1 MRNTIKY
8 SFAVFLAALFTLAC
22 EQDPKIADI
31 KPRATI
37 IFDDDINKIAGTY
50 FVAGFVN
57 IKVSVDAGVSSINV
71 SSRYTPGGAT
81 SPKIYS
87 LGSFP
92 VNAGVANFSVKAR
105 DLYDPADEQDN
116 DAAALA
122 AGKVRPIGNFVL
134 LFDAVLSGGG
144 TERRLFT
151 ATINNSVTFAAF
163 NANSPTINPANSFN
177 DSTITMRLTAQ
188 NPANARLAG
197 IRIFRRIGAGAEEEL
212 VALARTYNNTT
223 DATITDNFT
232 LVIPPQGTG
241 AGLVPVYVADTYAA
255 ATAANR
261 TIRYRVE
268 MTSSAGE
275 NSIFN
280 TAYSVVNNGAPL
292 PQVRTITLSPGTPG
306 WDLSERIASTVESDR
321 DLKLVASGTGF
332 DRVLNLTVGAGNTT
346 EFVRLPS
353 NFSYAAA
360 NFNSVRDAYTAGSK
374 VTTINS
380 LQLNDNIAVRVGDL
394 IDADPIKNRDSYMIF
409 RVTNVF
415 INTAGGTTDF
425 VTFEYKAT
433 K

>member
-8 SFAVFLAALFTLAC
+8 SFAVFLAALFTFAC

-105 DLYDPADEQDN
+105 DLYDPADEQD
-116 DAAALA
+116 DAAAALA
-122 AGKVRPIGNFVL
+122 AGKVRPVGNFVL

-151 ATINNSVTFAAF
+151 ATINNSVTFATF
-163 NANSPTINPANSFN
+163 NSNSPTINPANSFN

-188 NPANARLAG
+188 NPANARVAD
-197 IRIFRRIGAGAEEEL
+197 IKVFQRIGTGAEVEL
-212 VALARTYNNTT
+212 VSLARTYSNTT
-223 DATITDNFT
+223 DATIIDNFT
-232 LVIPPQGTG
+232 LEIPSQ
-241 AGLVPVYVADTYAA
+241 AQVPVYSGSDYAA
-255 ATAANR
+255 ATAASR
-261 TIRYRVE
+261 SIRYRVE
-268 MTSSAGE
+268 MTSSIGE
-275 NSIFN
+275 KSIFN
-280 TAYSVVNNGAPL
+280 TAYNVVNNGVPL
-292 PQVRTITLSPGTPG
+292 SQVRSITLTPGTPG
-306 WDLSERIASTVESDR
+306 WDLSERIASTVEADR

-332 DRVLNLTVGAGNTT
+332 DRVLNLTVGTGNTT

-360 NFNSVRDAYTAGSK
+360 NLNSVRDVYTDGSK
-374 VTTINS
+374 VTTISS
-380 LQLNDNIAVRVGDL
+380 LQLNDIIAVRVGDL

-409 RVTNVF
+409 RVTNIFV
-415 INTAGGTTDF
+415 NTAGGTNDS